1 MMKTNLSNF
10 EKSKYTNANF
20 AHDDKLDKSNKD
32 TSAKT
37 FEDMK
42 DEWRKACGYWKQYPD
57 RFLDYIKPKDSKID
71 LYPYQ
76 RIMLRVLFRYRKV
89 YITATRGTAKS
100 FTEILALYLRCI
112 MFPDVKL
119 FICAPGKEQAS
130 KIAKENIEQIWSF
143 FPLLKPEV
151 EHTTFGKDYTR
162 LTFFNGSVLDVVQV
176 EQSARGGRRHGGAVE
191 EIVDESLKKDT
202 LNEVVIPL
210 MANNRIASCGHLGK
224 EFRIDPNEMHKS
236 QYFITTAGTRQSFA
250 FEKLKEILKEMAE
263 GKSAFSLGNSYELPA
278 MHGQLDINFINELK
292 ESDTY
297 NPLSFAR
304 EYESVWTGS
313 SDNSFVSLD
322 DLKECRTLEKPELQ
336 ANVKHMNEKKA
347 EYILAYDV
355 SRAEGRANAL
365 CALAVIKIVPR
376 GDGTFQKFLVNMF
389 SFEGTH
395 FLEQALFIKKQVN
408 NYKASQIIV
417 DANGLGVGL
426 VDFLSLEIDENPA
439 YEVTNDD
446 RYDKY
451 KTENSIPMVYNMKS
465 QTRGH
470 KDKEI
475 DNVFG
480 NQIANKK
487 VKMLVSET
495 HAKTLPAI
503 QKLAHD
509 LQKNGEKI
517 AKELM
522 PYTMVDLLQDEIM
535 NLEHKQAGNEEKVI
549 QISKRITKDK
559 WSAFKYGLYWIYLQE
574 RKNQVKK
581 RERADSWKFMAV
593 RRPKKIF

>member
-1 MMKTNLSNF
+1 MNNF

-20 AHDDKLDKSNKD
+20 LPDDKLDASLKD
-32 TSAKT
+32 TSKKS
-37 FEDMK
+37 FEEMK
-42 DEWRKACGYWKQYPD
+42 PEWRKACEFWKQYPD

-76 RIMLRVLFRYRKV
+76 RIMLRILFRYRKV

-112 MFPDVKL
+112 MFPEVKL

-130 KIAKENIEQIWSF
+130 KIAKENIENIWSF
-143 FPLLKPEV
+143 FPLLKNEV
-151 EHTTFGKDYTR
+151 EHATFGKDYTR
-162 LTFFNGSVLDVVQV
+162 LTFHNGSVMDVVQV

-191 EIVDESLKKDT
+191 EIVDEGLKKDT

-210 MANNRIASCGHLGK
+210 MANNRIASCGFKGK
-224 EFRIDPNEMHKS
+224 EWRIDPNEMHKS

-250 FEKLKEILKEMAE
+250 FEKLQEILKEMAE
-263 GKSAFSLGNSYELPA
+263 GKSAFSLGSSYELPC

-313 SDNSFVSLD
+313 SDNSFVSLE
-322 DLKECRTLEKPELQ
+322 DLKKCRTIERPEIK
-336 ANVKHMNEKKA
+336 ANDKDINEKKA
-347 EYILAYDV
+347 MYVLAYDV

-365 CALAVIKIVPR
+365 CALAIIKIIPR
-376 GDGTFQKFLVNMF
+376 SDGTYQKFLVNMY

-395 FLEQALFIKKQVN
+395 FLEQALFLKKMVN
-408 NYKASQIIV
+408 NWKASILVV

-426 VDFLSLEIDENPA
+426 VDQLVLEIDENPA
-439 YEVTNDD
+439 YEVVNDD
-446 RYDKY
+446 RYDRY
-451 KTENSIPMVYNMKS
+451 KTGNSIPMVYNMKS
-465 QTRGH
+465 QSKGH
-470 KDKEI
+470 KDQEI
-475 DNVFG
+475 DNLFS
-480 NQIANKK
+480 NLISNHK
-487 VKMLVSET
+487 VKMLVTET

-503 QKLAHD
+503 QKMAKD
-509 LQKNGEKI
+509 RDKNGEKI

-535 NLEHKQAGNEEKVI
+535 NLEHKQTGNDSKVI

-559 WSAFKYGLYWIYLQE
+559 WSAFKYGLYWIHLLE
-574 RKNQVKK
+574 RKNAVKK

-593 RRPKKIF
+593 RAPKKLF